1 MARSSQI
8 RVIKKIQAT
17 RFRSQFRRLSAGAR
31 GKNVVLIENRRQKPK
46 YLVDKEFFDRLLL
59 DRESVLETLEVLAD
73 TALTNYLLK
82 LGKSLNADVRSG
94 RMRLYSTEEVFGK
107 P

>member
-1 MARSSQI
+1 MARTSQI
-8 RVIKKIQAT
+8 RVIKKVKAS
-17 RFRSQFRRLSAGAR
+17 RFRSQFRRLAAGAK

-46 YLVDKEFFDRLLL
+46 YLVDKEFLDRLLL
-59 DRESVLETLEVLAD
+59 DRENILETLGVLAD
-73 TALTNYLLK
+73 TSLTDYLLR
-82 LGKSLNADVRSG
+82 LGKTIDADVRSG